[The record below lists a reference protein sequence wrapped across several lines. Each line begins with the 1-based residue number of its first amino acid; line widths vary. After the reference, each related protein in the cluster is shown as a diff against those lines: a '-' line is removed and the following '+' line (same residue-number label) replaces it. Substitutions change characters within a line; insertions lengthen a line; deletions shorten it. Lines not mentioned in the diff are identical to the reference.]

1 MSDNEKNPTSELRC
15 SFCLKGQRE
24 VQKLI
29 AGPTVYICDE
39 CISLCGNII
48 DQEFEQEAVEEGLA
62 HVPSPK
68 SIKDVLDEY
77 VIGQGRAKKVL
88 SVAVHNHYKRIGS
101 QIDRASEVELQKS
114 NILLI
119 GPTGSGKTLLAQSLA
134 RILNVPFSIADAT
147 SLTEAGYVGE
157 DVENIIVNLL
167 QAADGDV
174 ELAQRGIIYIDE
186 IDKIS
191 RKSENPSITRDVSGV
206 GVQQALLKII
216 EGTIA
221 SVPPKGGRKHPQQD
235 FLQIDT
241 TNILFIC
248 GGAFSGLEQIID
260 RRIGDKRMGF
270 GATMTQ
276 QDDLTPGELMA
287 QMQPEDLMRF
297 GLIPEFVGRVPVIAT
312 LHELD
317 EEALISIL
325 TQPKNAL
332 IRQYRKLFKIDGVD
346 LEFEPGALRAVA
358 QSALKHK
365 TGARGLRS
373 ILERTMMDLMYDIPG
388 RDDIGTLLITE
399 QMILDAERDPIA
411 MIEPAASTA

>member
-77 VIGQGRAKKVL
+77 VIGQDRAKKVL

-101 QIDRASEVELQKS
+101 QIDRTSEVELQKS

-248 GGAFSGLEQIID
+248 GGAFSGLERIID
-260 RRIGDKRMGF
+260 NRIGDKRMGF
-270 GATMTQ
+270 GATVEQ
-276 QDDLTPGELMA
+276 QNDLTPSELLA

-317 EEALISIL
+317 EEALVSIL
-325 TQPKNAL
+325 TEPKNAL

-346 LEFEPGALRAVA
+346 LSFEPGALRAVA

-365 TGARGLRS
+365 TGARGLRA

-388 RDDIGTLLITE
+388 RDDIGSLLITE
-399 QMILDAERDPIA
+399 QMIVDAERDPIA
-411 MIEPAASTA
+411 MIAPAASTA